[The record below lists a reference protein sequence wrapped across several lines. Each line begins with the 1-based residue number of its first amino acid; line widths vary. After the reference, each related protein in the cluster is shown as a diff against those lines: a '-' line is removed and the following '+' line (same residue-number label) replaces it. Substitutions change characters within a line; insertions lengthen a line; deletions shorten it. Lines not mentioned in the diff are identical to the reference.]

1 MQIFSKKNALNRKKK
16 CKNGLFLQTNSVK
29 DRDKL
34 EIRSKPHADKAKNR
48 QGEAVAISDTRATWA
63 LRKFGQL
70 CLHLYR
76 HGKDK
81 AKTSLCYDKPLMKSR

>member
-1 MQIFSKKNALNRKKK
+1 MQKRT
-16 CKNGLFLQTNSVK
+16 FLHTNSVK
-29 DRDKL
+29 DRDQL
-34 EIRSKPHADKAKNR
+34 EIRSKQNADKAKNR
-48 QGEAVAISDTRATWA
+48 QGEVVAFSDTRATWA

-81 AKTSLCYDKPLMKSR
+81 AKTSLCYDKPLMKSG

>member
-1 MQIFSKKNALNRKKK
+1 MQKRT
-16 CKNGLFLQTNSVK
+16 FLHTNSVK

-34 EIRSKPHADKAKNR
+34 EIRSKQNADKEKNR
-48 QGEAVAISDTRATWA
+48 QGEVVAFSDTIATWA

-81 AKTSLCYDKPLMKSR
+81 AKTRLCYDKPLMKSG

>member
-1 MQIFSKKNALNRKKK
+1 MQERT
-16 CKNGLFLQTNSVK
+16 FLHTNSVK

-34 EIRSKPHADKAKNR
+34 EIRSKQNADKEKKR
-48 QGEAVAISDTRATWA
+48 QWEAAASSDTIAKWA

-76 HGKDK
+76 HGKGK
-81 AKTSLCYDKPLMKSR
+81 AKTSLCYDKPLMKSG